1 MVGTV
6 GLEPTTS
13 ASRTLRATKLRYV
26 PMKDREYLLA
36 SHRANGAGSR
46 PGSLMVV
53 GVRPLDR
60 FTPVNGRH
68 GSLGLSCATVRRAP
82 LVLLLCLALCL
93 TALPASADAL
103 DSAVAATRGSAL
115 ATQGDAEAT
124 ANASAARQAANGAI
138 SHASIGHLTSV
149 CTRAAEIVGAGP
161 SIDMIFGGFRASP
174 NHISYLVDP
183 GWTSMGTGLATGAD
197 GTLYVSVVFC
207 QGSAATPPP
216 APAPAPPAPA
226 PAPPAPAPTPPA
238 GPTPTPVRPAP
249 AGPSVSNATT
259 AEQAP
264 VATIEV
270 DIMGLITAVL
280 STSLDSLTAEPDV
293 DTPMGAV
300 LQRFIQ
306 LDHGFSII

>member
-1 MVGTV
+1 MELDHPSVPDERVGSDV
-6 GLEPTTS
+6 E
-13 ASRTLRATKLRYV
+13 
-26 PMKDREYLLA
+26 
-36 SHRANGAGSR
+36 
-46 PGSLMVV
+46 
-53 GVRPLDR
+53 R
-60 FTPVNGRH
+60 FTVVNGRH

-93 TALPASADAL
+93 TALPAAADAV
-103 DSAVAATRGSAL
+103 DSAVAATRGSGL
-115 ATQGDAEAT
+115 PTQGDAEAT

-149 CTRAAEIVGAGP
+149 CSRAAEIVGAGP

-174 NHISYLVDP
+174 NHISKLVDP

-207 QGSAATPPP
+207 QGSNATPPP
-216 APAPAPPAPA
+216 PSPAPA
-226 PAPPAPAPTPPA
+226 PAPPAPAPTAPT
-238 GPTPTPVRPAP
+238 GPTPTQGRPAL
-249 AGPSVSNATT
+249 AAPSAPTAMT
-259 AEQAP
+259 AEQTP
-264 VATIEV
+264 VAKIEV

-300 LQRFIQ
+300 LQRFVQ
-306 LDHGFSII
+306 LDSGFSIV